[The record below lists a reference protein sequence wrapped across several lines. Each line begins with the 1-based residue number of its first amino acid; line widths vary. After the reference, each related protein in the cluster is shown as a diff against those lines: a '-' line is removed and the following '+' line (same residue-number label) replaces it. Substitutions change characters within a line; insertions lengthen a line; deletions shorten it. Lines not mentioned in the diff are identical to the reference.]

1 MASFNKRDWILER
14 SAAPMYKRQEQYVAK
29 VKHLY
34 DNAVD
39 KLLDLA
45 KQADIPIE
53 GDPFSFSDNP
63 RISEEATATIRQLY
77 SQVYQ
82 QIRQGI
88 EAEWEE
94 ANIWNDKMVKLIF
107 GAKAKSNN
115 LARWF
120 ERNRQAMDTFFART
134 QAVGGM
140 NLSQRVWKYTSS
152 LRGEMENAISV
163 SIGEGVSAAT
173 MSRRVRQYLRE
184 PDKLFRRVR
193 GSDGK
198 LRLSKPAQLYHAG
211 RGVYRSSYKNAMR
224 LTRTEINAAY
234 RTADEERWRQLPFVV
249 GYEVKLSNNHPEPD
263 ICDDL
268 KGKYPKDFKF
278 SAWHPQC
285 RCFVVPILCTPQE
298 MADLQKRVIAGEDV
312 STWRPKERIDVP
324 PQKFINWVRD
334 NQERI
339 EAAATKPYFIANNKG
354 LVVKIWNGEPL
365 TPEPPEAKIAQ
376 QSKKM
381 LTDAKAAMRGLQSEA
396 LDNRFAAL
404 EQAIAMPDPDPA
416 QIQKLYERVLQ
427 GAATQRKWD
436 ALVWEGFTP
445 EQKENLQELEKLLGI
460 RKGRRMNHEQ
470 ADMGRVNPLYDN
482 PANKGK
488 KKYVF
493 SKSGRLIKNKAWDDQ
508 YSVNCQTCVPAY
520 MLRRWGFNI
529 EALGNKNGDVW
540 KKLGG
545 GYTNVWKNKA
555 GGIGYGSRYRQAS
568 TRTANMFYWLENQ
581 PEGIY
586 QIECTWKGGKSGHT
600 WVYVKKK
607 KGGFMYDP
615 QNNKVMTDLK
625 EFKEYSQNVSP
636 KYGYSYFRIDD
647 LRINNTAMSK
657 MVKEYEDR
665 IDPVEA
671 ARIKRHATRDEAAIK
686 AAWRN
691 RLKENIQKDL
701 TADMMKSEALKRRI
715 SAFEKAVAADD
726 AAAIGREYNRVKQG
740 MKIQTEWSK
749 ERAAK
754 LKIEQEAAKIKAQVA
769 NYKEIDTDKLDKLMR
784 YHMDKAEPEIA
795 KLKMQATAIEMVK
808 NDIKDLI
815 PDADKWLSQFTAE
828 ELKQV
833 HQAVNTR
840 MARMSKN
847 LRSLESELQT
857 EIQWVEDHKKYKTWA
872 VAQDAYKNKLAAVRK
887 QIERE
892 DIKLDIDAD
901 LRIASKT
908 AKTKKLKDEFEALY
922 GDSTTDLPT
931 LRRKAQ
937 ELKDAVKDVKEREDI
952 KRDLDSLISMVASSR
967 SKPAKDLLAEFM
979 DEYNKP
985 DIDITALRAKA
996 HDFRVYA
1003 EKLNKRRSPKA
1014 RVATA
1019 QSRET
1024 LDELKAR
1031 MGSNTPKTLPNLDKA
1046 QAKYAKSRNYGAF
1059 AKAHEQEIE
1068 EVMRDLFDQHDLG
1081 MHVNDRIL
1089 ELIEK
1094 EGKFKNTFETGTS
1107 GGYTGSSSTTGK
1119 IPVGHGRLGA
1129 AHKLFGLGSDLAND
1143 QLARAEYE
1151 KYGNLLDRDIHRSLK
1166 DGNPARQYGNCE
1178 VRFKKDKVVCTWTA
1192 GDSLG
1197 CTYQPSLVSDPKAMS
1212 FDAMGD
1218 RGWKNPPLRG
1228 ADVTDMGKFR
1238 NRHINSYLELQ
1249 YHGEVTV
1256 DCIESIAFPYDL
1268 LNSSAGKKYLAMAK
1282 RFKNK
1287 GVKIYYM
1294 GDDGALHQL

>member
-1 MASFNKRDWILER
+1 
-14 SAAPMYKRQEQYVAK
+14 MYKRQEQYVAK

-45 KQADIPIE
+45 KQTDMPIE

-198 LRLSKPAQLYHAG
+198 LRLSKPAQLYHSG
-211 RGVYRSSYKNAMR
+211 RGVYRSSFKNAMR

-460 RKGRRMNHEQ
+460 RKGRRMSHEQ

-488 KKYVF
+488 KKYKI
-493 SKSGRLIKNKAWDDQ
+493 SKSGRLIKNKDWDDQ

-815 PDADKWLSQFTAE
+815 PDPDKWLKQFTSA
-828 ELKQV
+828 ELKQAHAAIQSKLSSIAGLPLEEQQKKLAFEIKFV
-833 HQAVNTR
+833 ENPSIYKAGAKQYPTWQVSQNAYTLKFQEIQDKIFWKQYDAQYQDLLKFKISSKTKSKKLADALQDYQDAV
-840 MARMSKN
+840 AVGDKLKASKALSEAN
-847 LRSLESELQT
+847 STKASLE
-857 EIQWVEDHKKYKTWA
+857 KAAAKRA
-872 VAQDAYKNKLAAVRK
+872 AKN
-887 QIERE
+887 
-892 DIKLDIDAD
+892 
-901 LRIASKT
+901 
-908 AKTKKLKDEFEALY
+908 AK
-922 GDSTTDLPT
+922 PT
-931 LRRKAQ
+931 
-937 ELKDAVKDVKEREDI
+937 
-952 KRDLDSLISMVASSR
+952 
-967 SKPAKDLLAEFM
+967 
-979 DEYNKP
+979 
-985 DIDITALRAKA
+985 
-996 HDFRVYA
+996 
-1003 EKLNKRRSPKA
+1003 
-1014 RVATA
+1014 
-1019 QSRET
+1019 
-1024 LDELKAR
+1024 
-1031 MGSNTPKTLPNLDKA
+1031 
-1046 QAKYAKSRNYGAF
+1046 
-1059 AKAHEQEIE
+1059 
-1068 EVMRDLFDQHDLG
+1068 
-1081 MHVNDRIL
+1081 
-1089 ELIEK
+1089 
-1094 EGKFKNTFETGTS
+1094 
-1107 GGYTGSSSTTGK
+1107 
-1119 IPVGHGRLGA
+1119 
-1129 AHKLFGLGSDLAND
+1129 
-1143 QLARAEYE
+1143 
-1151 KYGNLLDRDIHRSLK
+1151 
-1166 DGNPARQYGNCE
+1166 
-1178 VRFKKDKVVCTWTA
+1178 
-1192 GDSLG
+1192 
-1197 CTYQPSLVSDPKAMS
+1197 QPTS
-1212 FDAMGD
+1212 FDADAYSQARKDAAMWAKSTKDADARLRTKCGEVW
-1218 RGWKNPPLRG
+1218 RNATTAEREAIYGYTNEYCNIQEPLRG
-1228 ADVTDMGKFR
+1228 LTYVGSAEKAKRGLAR
-1238 NRHINSYLELQ
+1238 IPH
-1249 YHGEVTV
+1249 
-1256 DCIESIAFPYDL
+1256 IESIIDKSSYDFDMWVQRGYTAVALKKFGLTNFNTATDAEIYALVGKEGVEGAYWSCGVSKGSGFSSKPIVFNVYMPKGTKAMYCEPFSAFGCGSGKAWNGLSTQDIFGHESEILLQRGTKLRVTKVEKYHGKWYIDVEVIEQKPLPFPYV
-1268 LNSSAGKKYLAMAK
+1268 GGYP
-1282 RFKNK
+1282 
-1287 GVKIYYM
+1287 YPY
-1294 GDDGALHQL
+1294 